1 MISHYIKGVYLI
13 NQMFNKMMDQIQK
26 YNKSILKS
34 TEHKYNHNKLKKTKI
49 HL

>member
-13 NQMFNKMMDQIQK
+13 NQKFNKMMDQIQK
-26 YNKSILKS
+26 YNKLMLILSEYKN
-34 TEHKYNHNKLKKTKI
+34 NHNKFKKTKI